1 MNPEESLDRGVSL
14 KNDESKLEYVV
25 FITEIPLRSAYPEME
40 YGNKLHA
47 AMRLKVI
54 PQRMSIMSGKQSYRT
69 FAEGPRADTAP
80 RKDQRNC
87 RKGPDNTARREAVV
101 LMFS

>member
-14 KNDESKLEYVV
+14 KNDESNLEYVV

-54 PQRMSIMSGKQSYRT
+54 PQRMSIMSGNKVIERSPKVHEQIQHRGRT
-69 FAEGPRADTAP
+69 KETAVRGRITRP
-80 RKDQRNC
+80 GVRQ
-87 RKGPDNTARREAVV
+87 
-101 LMFS
+101 